1 MRVSRATREI
11 LVAMLCDE
19 RVEENLEFAVSA
31 RSGQLSIAVEA
42 WHQMGWHLSRAP
54 TASNF
59 LNNICIDDL
68 LMLDIMTSDSGHS
81 HHDDGPS
88 VAYPAINAPIS

>member
-1 MRVSRATREI
+1 MSRATREI
-11 LVAMLCDE
+11 QVAMLCDE
-19 RVEENLEFAVSA
+19 RVEENLEFAVSG

-42 WHQMGWHLSRAP
+42 WHQMGWHLSRA

-59 LNNICIDDL
+59 LNNTCIDDL
-68 LMLDIMTSDSGHS
+68 LILDIMTSDSGHS
-81 HHDDGPS
+81 HHDDDPP